1 MKCIRDTVKIY
12 IGDHVDLMIFIGGEL
27 GSVAK
32 SPLAKGDWWRKIL
45 WWKCSGGE
53 RVRWQKGIGG
63 ERVRWRKSQ
72 WRMGLW
78 WKGLWR
84 IAPWR
89 KLQHPY
95 SLQKEVC
102 INFCGST
109 TLFLNSKEGSL
120 KRKRIQIQIYVS
132 ILQNVWVIL
141 GPFYVLVFHKMYGLH
156 WVPLKI
162 I

>member
-1 MKCIRDTVKIY
+1 
-12 IGDHVDLMIFIGGEL
+12 MIFIGGEL

-53 RVRWQKGIGG
+53 RVRWRKGIGG
-63 ERVRWRKSQ
+63 ERVRWRKSW

-89 KLQHPY
+89 KLQHQH
-95 SLQKEVC
+95 SIKQFWDIRAIK
-102 INFCGST
+102 ST
-109 TLFLNSKEGSL
+109 LTQLARSSWGDTVHKVYIEDAAFISKVQLKTQLPKSTPEDAAFIGKVQL
-120 KRKRIQIQIYVS
+120 KRHSSQSLRWGRS
-132 ILQNVWVIL
+132 
-141 GPFYVLVFHKMYGLH
+141 FH
-156 WVPLKI
+156 
-162 I
+162 